1 MASTV
6 SGYDTHVF
14 LPRIALLAVLI
25 ASAGTVRA
33 DTSAS
38 DKQKAREHYV
48 AAKRSFELGRFDEAI
63 KGYEE
68 AYRLVDE
75 PALLYNLGQAHRL
88 AGHNREAMRAY
99 KNFLSRLPDA
109 KNRDE
114 VEKKIAQLEKVV
126 EEQQRAQNQPPDTTI
141 DPKKPDGETKPDPEP
156 ITAPIVAKRVVKET
170 PRRGLL
176 IAGGI
181 TLTVGV
187 GAVGGGAACALLGSQ
202 TTEKLRR
209 ASVEGQAFDP
219 KLESRGKLYNGLMGG
234 MLAVGVVGVAAG
246 SALLA
251 IGMKPRRAHA
261 WRVVPTVAANHLGI
275 VASGNF

>member
-1 MASTV
+1 MASTA
-6 SGYDTHVF
+6 SGYDTHVP
-14 LPRIALLAVLI
+14 LPRIALLAILI
-25 ASAGTVRA
+25 ASAGIA
-33 DTSAS
+33 SAETSAA

-88 AGHNREAMRAY
+88 AGHNKEAVRAY

-114 VEKKIAQLEKVV
+114 VEKKIVQLEKVL

-141 DPKKPDGETKPDPEP
+141 DPKKSDGETKPEPEP
-156 ITAPIVAKRVVKET
+156 MNAPIVAKRVVTDK

-176 IAGGI
+176 IAGGV
-181 TLTVGV
+181 TLTLGV
-187 GAVGGGAACALLGSQ
+187 GAIGGGAASALLGSQ

-209 ASVEGQAFDP
+209 ASVDGEVFDP

-234 MLAVGVVGVAAG
+234 MFAVGIVGVAAG

-251 IGMKPRRAHA
+251 IGMKPRRDHA
-261 WRVVPTVAANHLGI
+261 WRIVPSVAANHMGI